1 MRPDSSAVSLGSR
14 DGEGGEALPEEL
26 EPLAELALLLL
37 EEDGFMSVVVLV
49 TRTAWQVLAGSS
61 TARCVPCQTI

>member
-1 MRPDSSAVSLGSR
+1 MRAVP
-14 DGEGGEALPEEL
+14 LPEEL

-49 TRTAWQVLAGSS
+49 AVTAWQVLAGSS
-61 TARCVPCQTI
+61 TERCVPCQTV